1 MWHTVMK
8 CSSFSCAAL
17 ITHCLSFFYLF
28 LFIFWWFM
36 LMQTQR
42 LGISALRHHFCKV
55 LVNILELRCH
65 AGALSPGSAP
75 LLRNTRPFPSSDICF
90 GLQWG
95 VTTCKSQH
103 HMEQM
108 SALVADWELTKTWN
122 QYGITVFFSFQFL
135 QWWISTRVHPPLSF
149 KCQR

>member
-1 MWHTVMK
+1 MK

-75 LLRNTRPFPSSDICF
+75 LLRNTRLFPSSDICF